1 MTVVCHHCDLDDEL
15 GFSVNTLTR
24 AAKLFDGGT
33 VNSKVPGGNSTGVH
47 LCTHGFVKHDKD
59 RKTLGTDQVRFLPFA
74 DSKEREPNEPTD
86 FSGWVRWQKKSH
98 AVVDK
103 TSPLLAGIRALPSFQ
118 DCATTPPGSLNDTDH
133 KIAEL
138 QKKIKKKVRSP
149 PSQDAADA
157 NVAADT
163 ACAAAPTATTEDPSS
178 QDAVDANITVH
189 AAAATTEDPSSHK
202 AANIARPATAAVA
215 LTSTKDPP
223 SQDDANAAA
232 AARTEDPP
240 SQDTKNTAAFTS
252 TATKDPTSQ
261 QGATKNPAA
270 TPPIPPGYW
279 NSPQAKD
286 LFQPRPVER
295 VEACLERRVEL
306 FNSVLNDWSRLDEVL
321 EGGEDTVSRL
331 ADHQKQ

>member
-24 AAKLFDGGT
+24 AAKLFGGT

-118 DCATTPPGSLNDTDH
+118 DCATTPGSLNDTDH

-138 QKKIKKKVRSP
+138 QKKIKKKVGSP
-149 PSQDAADA
+149 PSRDAADA

-178 QDAVDANITVH
+178 QDAVDANVAAH

-223 SQDDANAAA
+223 SQD
-232 AARTEDPP
+232 
-240 SQDTKNTAAFTS
+240 
-252 TATKDPTSQ
+252 
-261 QGATKNPAA
+261 
-270 TPPIPPGYW
+270 
-279 NSPQAKD
+279 
-286 LFQPRPVER
+286 
-295 VEACLERRVEL
+295 
-306 FNSVLNDWSRLDEVL
+306 NDWSGLDEVL